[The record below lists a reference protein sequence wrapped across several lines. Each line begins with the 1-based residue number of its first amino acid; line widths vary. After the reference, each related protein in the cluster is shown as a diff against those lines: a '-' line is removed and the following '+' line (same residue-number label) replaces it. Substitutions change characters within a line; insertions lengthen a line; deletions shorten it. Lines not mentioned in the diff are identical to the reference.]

1 MEAGAAEDDEDNE
14 SLSSHKSTILEVSH
28 NFWTAHGLV
37 MSSIMKQTSIKLKPI
52 DGTFSPSTSE
62 KENTPKMK
70 EKKRRP
76 PKKKSRSSRWNKL
89 MLPKSMA
96 ASKESFKTKAHS

>member
-70 EKKRRP
+70 EKE
-76 PKKKSRSSRWNKL
+76 KKTAKEKIEKFK
-89 MLPKSMA
+89 MEQVDA
-96 ASKESFKTKAHS
+96 AKVNGGIERKFQD